1 MATVEARPVDES
13 QALGSEPTVLFKKR
27 SAKSK
32 QTVRKRVATPLETTD
47 SESQYSSEDDS
58 GTRVKKRKKSGLVT
72 AGSADNA
79 KRTKI
84 DGATKYTADTSAAIA
99 SVNDATKHSNWFE
112 EDDSNLS
119 AKNLLGSTRKQASAT
134 STSTSTTD
142 RTYKGAANYQSYIQK
157 NPDAPDRK
165 FGPVKAAATN
175 VRTITVTDFAPDVC
189 KDYKQTGFC
198 GFGDSCKFL
207 HARED
212 YKQGWQLDRDWE
224 IGKDGKKISGNQSSS
239 FAKKGNKRNV
249 EEDEEAMLE
258 KIPFACIIC
267 KKSYKDPIVTNC
279 NHYFC
284 ESCAIQRY
292 RKNPT
297 CAACGAGTGG
307 VFNNARN
314 LRKLLE
320 KKKQREESH
329 KENDLGA
336 DGDARKTSVSK

>member
-1 MATVEARPVDES
+1 MATVEARPTDES
-13 QALGSEPTVLFKKR
+13 QALGSEPVILFKKR
-27 SAKSK
+27 SAKTK
-32 QTVRKRVATPLETTD
+32 QTVRKRVATPPETTE
-47 SESQYSSEDDS
+47 SESQYSSEDDT
-58 GTRVKKRKKSGLVT
+58 GTRVKRRKKSGLVT
-72 AGSADNA
+72 AASTDNA
-79 KRTKI
+79 KRTEI
-84 DGATKYTADTSAAIA
+84 DGATKYSADTSAAIA

-112 EDDSNLS
+112 GDDSILS
-119 AKNLLGSTRKQASAT
+119 AKNLLGSTRKQVSATT
-134 STSTSTTD
+134 STSTSTSTAD

-224 IGKDGKKISGNQSSS
+224 IGKDGKKISGGQSATP
-239 FAKKGNKRNV
+239 AKRGSKRNT

-279 NHYFC
+279 SHYFC

-297 CAACGAGTGG
+297 CAACGASTGG

-320 KKKQREESH
+320 RKKQREESH
-329 KENDLGA
+329 KANDAGA
-336 DGDARKTSVSK
+336 ESGPAST